1 MKAKPCKSKLV
12 NLSTS
17 TLKVCKYVLCCST
30 YVQVVHHT
38 TISPIL
44 FKESIN
50 TEIIVGPFSLKFT
63 GKFNWFLPWE
73 DVSQY
78 VCDDG
83 RKYQEGQL
91 KIVASLTDH
100 SNGEV
105 VSGHATAR
113 VTTKDLNMGFS
124 VPTPTIFYHDM
135 PYHAWV
141 SRHTTNTRL
150 RSIFIYIFSP
160 TRYGFRGAMESL

>member
-1 MKAKPCKSKLV
+1 MARQVRSWKQNPVKTDCKNWLIIVPPLKKFV
-12 NLSTS
+12 NTY
-17 TLKVCKYVLCCST
+17 YV
-30 YVQVVHHT
+30 VVHHT

-50 TEIIVGPFSLKFT
+50 PEIIVWLFSLKFT

-83 RKYQEGQL
+83 RKFQEGRL

-124 VPTPTIFYHDM
+124 VPTPTTFYHDM

-141 SRHTTNTRL
+141 N
-150 RSIFIYIFSP
+150 
-160 TRYGFRGAMESL
+160 